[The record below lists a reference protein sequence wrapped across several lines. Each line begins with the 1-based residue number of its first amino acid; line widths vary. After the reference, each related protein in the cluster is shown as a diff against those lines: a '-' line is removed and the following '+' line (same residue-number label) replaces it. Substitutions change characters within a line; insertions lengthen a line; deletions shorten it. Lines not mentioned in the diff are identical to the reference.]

1 MNIMRIMRKSLF
13 LFLLGVGIAHFSQG
27 KNKQAVRGGRF
38 KQTTLGCAQRGN
50 FLQKLSGFWHY
61 LFGKNIKQIC
71 WAFWHWFFFFQ
82 YSASIGFFIALILQT
97 KNVEFCF
104 STESWIRKDDKR
116 YLSFVFC
123 LLVNKDMPLI
133 TLTFLL
139 DAFLFL
145 CVVYMYLLIYGK
157 ETKPYHRWH
166 VCSDKC

>member
-27 KNKQAVRGGRF
+27 KNKQAVRGGGGGF

-71 WAFWHWFFFFQ
+71 WAFWHFFFFQ
-82 YSASIGFFIALILQT
+82 YSASIGFFFIALILQT

-104 STESWIRKDDKR
+104 SRESWIRKDDKR
-116 YLSFVFC
+116 YLSFFFC

-133 TLTFLL
+133 TLTLLL
-139 DAFLFL
+139 DAFFL
-145 CVVYMYLLIYGK
+145 CVWCICI
-157 ETKPYHRWH
+157 W
-166 VCSDKC
+166 